1 MIQSIIFDSIPN
13 HVIIGGIDYPINFGY
28 RAMMSIEIEMF
39 GENNDEQKILNAL
52 NMFYLKNIPENT
64 DEAIRYMLWFHRCGE
79 PEGKR
84 TGSGRRA
91 SRAYCFKQDAPYLY
105 AAFLEQYGIDL
116 RRTKSND
123 LHWWEFMAMFESL
136 SEGTK
141 MAKIM
146 YWRTCDLNQL
156 SKREKKFVKAMRNIY
171 AIKTSDENMDSR
183 TKLAK
188 RNADMKEYVRKRM
201 EECGR

>member
-13 HVIIGGIDYPINFGY
+13 HVTISGIDYPINFGY
-28 RAMMSIEIEMF
+28 RAMMAIEIEMF

-84 TGSGRRA
+84 SGSGRRA

-123 LHWWEFMAMFESL
+123 LHWWEFM
-136 SEGTK
+136 
-141 MAKIM
+141 

-156 SKREKKFVKAMRNIY
+156 SKREKKVVKAMRNMY
-171 AIKTSDENMDSR
+171 AIKTSGENMDSR

-188 RNADMKEYVRKRM
+188 RNADMKEYVTKRM